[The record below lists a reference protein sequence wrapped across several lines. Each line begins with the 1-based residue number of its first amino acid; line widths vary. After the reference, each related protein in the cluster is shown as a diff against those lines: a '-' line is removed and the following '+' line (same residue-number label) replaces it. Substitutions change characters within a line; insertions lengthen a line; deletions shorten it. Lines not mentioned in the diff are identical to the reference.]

1 VHRNENLSLAR
12 AAFPRSFCSNNSRV
26 IVEKSMRKV

>member
-12 AAFPRSFCSNNSRV
+12 AAFPRSFCS
-26 IVEKSMRKV
+26 M